1 MKRQGKLFQVVFPAR
16 SSDTVP
22 SWLPWSHDEWI
33 SHRAAWF
40 AQLDEVFDIEN
51 YLSNFFHV
59 EQHATAAGKEV
70 LAFAQGRDTDSSF
83 PTVHA
88 AEAWQRRVHTW
99 VANLRHDLRQD
110 SVPAPSSGDTHWLL
124 FRGSNMQIHPDTG
137 AIFCSL
143 CKHCIEPLRRVE
155 GSRKRPHVTMPAQA
169 RANGMWHGPDP
180 PELQDLSY
188 AECKVINLAR
198 IYVSV
203 KRVFLDRSSYARTT
217 KSETPLYHQSNVV
230 AYPV

>member
-1 MKRQGKLFQVVFPAR
+1 
-16 SSDTVP
+16 
-22 SWLPWSHDEWI
+22 
-33 SHRAAWF
+33 
-40 AQLDEVFDIEN
+40 
-51 YLSNFFHV
+51 
-59 EQHATAAGKEV
+59 
-70 LAFAQGRDTDSSF
+70 
-83 PTVHA
+83 
-88 AEAWQRRVHTW
+88 
-99 VANLRHDLRQD
+99 
-110 SVPAPSSGDTHWLL
+110 
-124 FRGSNMQIHPDTG
+124 MQIHPDTG

-230 AYPV
+230 AYPQNPDAALTAVGMGPQTLAKMLMVQFVGSDRQALRHQPDLRVSVQKLRNAFRWLSVNSWPWMEATKQHELWESGSLDESLEALLRD